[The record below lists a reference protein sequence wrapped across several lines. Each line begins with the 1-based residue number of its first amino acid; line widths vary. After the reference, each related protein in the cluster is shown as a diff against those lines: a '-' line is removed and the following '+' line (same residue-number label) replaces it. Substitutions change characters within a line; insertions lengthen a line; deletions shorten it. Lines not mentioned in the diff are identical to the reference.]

1 MLKRLEEGVKREE
14 FEVKYRE
21 ICDEAGKVLFN
32 RGMEVFGKM
41 MPDEVYSM
49 QGEPVGGLGNAAW
62 GYRLPKIIVQ
72 IAAERIEP
80 EFGAESTVKDV
91 KRLRR
96 ILKHR
101 M

>member
-1 MLKRLEEGVKREE
+1 MTKEE
-14 FEVKYRE
+14 FSVKYRE
-21 ICDEAGKVLFN
+21 TCDEAAKVLFN
-32 RGMEVFGKM
+32 RGMAIFEKM
-41 MPDEVYSM
+41 MPAEVESM
-49 QGEPVGGLGNAAW
+49 RTTCTFPIG